1 MPAAPERQLATFI
14 AKFTP
19 ELAATAHEI
28 LAKVR
33 ALVPGAVEV
42 VYDNYNALA
51 IAFSATERPADF
63 VFSVAL
69 YPRWVSLFFT
79 RGPTLPDPHELLRGS
94 GKLVRHLVLEDG
106 AATLDRP
113 AVRALLKA
121 ALRLAEPRINPAAEA
136 RIVIRSVSK
145 TQRPRR
151 PSTPR

>member
-1 MPAAPERQLATFI
+1 MPVAPDRQLARFL

-19 ELAATAHEI
+19 ELAATAHAV

-33 ALVPGAVEV
+33 TLVPGALEV

-51 IAFSATERPADF
+51 IGFSATERASDF
-63 VFSVAL
+63 VFSIAL
-69 YPRWVSLFFT
+69 DPKWVSMFFMH
-79 RGPTLPDPHELLRGS
+79 GPSLPDPKRLLRGS
-94 GKLVRHLVLEDG
+94 GTMVRHIVLDDG

-121 ALRLAEPRINPAAEA
+121 ALRLAERPIDPEAEA
-136 RIVIRSVSK
+136 RIVIKSVSK

-151 PSTPR
+151 PSTLR